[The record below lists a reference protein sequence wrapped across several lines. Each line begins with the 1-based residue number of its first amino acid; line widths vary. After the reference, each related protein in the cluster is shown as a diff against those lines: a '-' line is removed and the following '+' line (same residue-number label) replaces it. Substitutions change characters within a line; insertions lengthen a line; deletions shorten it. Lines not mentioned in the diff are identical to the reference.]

1 MHYLIGISFFSLI
14 FFQLFRSN
22 SETGSHVGTA
32 VDPPPR
38 PQIDDPFLQLQNS
51 WTSTLQGMAV
61 EAKNGT
67 LTSVVATNEFVAFNL
82 QFMAAEKGPQPRQ
95 KRRKSES
102 GVSTKLN
109 RALALFK
116 FL

>member
-1 MHYLIGISFFSLI
+1 MHYLIDISCFSLI
-14 FFQLFRSN
+14 FFLLFRSN

-67 LTSVVATNEFVAFNL
+67 LTSLVATNELVAFNL
-82 QFMAAEKGPQPRQ
+82 QFLAAEKGPQSGK

-102 GVSTKLN
+102 AVSANLSHIKI
-109 RALALFK
+109 FY
-116 FL
+116 F